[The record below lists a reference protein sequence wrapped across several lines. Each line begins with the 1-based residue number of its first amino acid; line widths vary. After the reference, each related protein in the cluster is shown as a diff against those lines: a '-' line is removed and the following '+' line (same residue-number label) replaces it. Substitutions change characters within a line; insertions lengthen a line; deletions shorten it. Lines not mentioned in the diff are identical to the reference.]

1 MTDTDSQLADSFKQA
16 MRRVAATVNVIS
28 ICVDGQPMGITATAV
43 SVVSMDPPS
52 LLVCVNQAASVHPK
66 IENVVHF
73 NVNVLHRDQAEVA
86 TIFADRKLEAQRFIR
101 GWDNDCVTPPRLRDA
116 QASILCRRI
125 DHHRFGT
132 HSIFIGVVE
141 DVVAREEIDPLIYL
155 DGKFGELRRLAGEQL
170 GRVAHRLDLERV
182 AGGVAEE
189 HRRLLARLAPEADG
203 RRDRELD
210 PGRLEPRRQHFPR
223 RPSPAPRRNAAP
235 ARHGRRPALLALP
248 GAAPAARWATI
259 WWPKKSK
266 SIHSSELRPS
276 GQPSRPP

>member
-1 MTDTDSQLADSFKQA
+1 MNQTDPQLAEAFKQA

-73 NVNVLHRDQAEVA
+73 SVNVLHRDQAEVA
-86 TIFADRKLEAQRFIR
+86 TIFADRKLEAQRFIK

-141 DVVAREEIDPLIYL
+141 QVAMREEVAPLVYL
-155 DGKFGELRRLAGEQL
+155 DGKFGSCA
-170 GRVAHRLDLERV
+170 
-182 AGGVAEE
+182 
-189 HRRLLARLAPEADG
+189 
-203 RRDRELD
+203 
-210 PGRLEPRRQHFPR
+210 
-223 RPSPAPRRNAAP
+223 S
-235 ARHGRRPALLALP
+235 
-248 GAAPAARWATI
+248 
-259 WWPKKSK
+259 
-266 SIHSSELRPS
+266 
-276 GQPSRPP
+276 